1 MHAQRRMYLA
11 STASTAYGHLACA
24 ATATAAMHHTPQQPS
39 SPPTP
44 AVVRANHCAV
54 QEVAKA
60 LLPYYVAERG
70 ERPQIPRGMPA
81 GFATL
86 MQRCWAGDPSAR

>member
-1 MHAQRRMYLA
+1 MQVPLV
-11 STASTAYGHLACA
+11 
-24 ATATAAMHHTPQQPS
+24 
-39 SPPTP
+39 PPTVTQHAP
-44 AVVRANHCAV
+44 PLPPLPCTTLHGSLQTHAELCANRCAV